1 MASRERGDDS
11 GGAPDEV
18 WRRFAEDCRRSPAT
32 GVPREPSARER
43 AAGARVAAPGPADAV
58 GELWQ
63 PDDAR
68 ETPAWRDLDGPGRRR
83 LVCRALG
90 AAAAVVLFLL
100 VASGGPG
107 SGREGY
113 ETPGGSMVQQSED
126 APTDRPTTAESP
138 PEGTDT
144 DD

>member
-1 MASRERGDDS
+1 MASRERGDDD
-11 GGAPDEV
+11 GGASDEV
-18 WRRFAEDCRRSPAT
+18 WRRFAEDCRRSPAA
-32 GVPREPSARER
+32 GAPREPSARER
-43 AAGARVAAPGPADAV
+43 AAGARVEAPGPVDAV

-68 ETPAWRDLDGPGRRR
+68 DAPAWRELDGPGRRR

-107 SGREGY
+107 SEREKY
-113 ETPGGSMVQQSED
+113 ETPGGSLVQQSED
-126 APTDRPTTAESP
+126 APTERPTTAEEP
-138 PEGTDT
+138 GADA
-144 DD
+144 D